1 MTFDEIIEAI
11 DAYRRKHNRNHASK
25 LYVGITNDVD
35 RRLFGFHRVSKENH
49 WWIYCPA
56 DDVNVARQVEKH
68 YLDKG
73 MQGGDGGGNNESN
86 IVYCYEVSE
95 ETKEN

>member
-1 MTFDEIIEAI
+1 MTFEEIINDI
-11 DAYRRKHNRNHASK
+11 DAYRRKHNRIHASK

-35 RRLFGFHRVSKENH
+35 RRLFGFHRVPKENH
-49 WWIYCPA
+49 WWIYRPA
-56 DDVNVARQVEKH
+56 DDVNTARQVEKY

-95 ETKEN
+95 DTKEN

>member
-1 MTFDEIIEAI
+1 MTFEEIINGI

-35 RRLFGFHRVSKENH
+35 RRLFGFHKVPRENY

-56 DDVNVARQVEKH
+56 DDVNTARQVEKY